1 VATGYPAV
9 TTRKVTILGSTGSVG
24 CSTLD
29 VIAQANQQAEREKR
43 APEFEIVGLTAHSR
57 APELIAQA
65 LAVRPKVVAITDEV
79 AAQHVRHGLAGS
91 GITVLS
97 GPNCA
102 NDVAAEKADLT
113 VAAIVGAAGL
123 RPTLTAVEQGAVIA
137 LANKECLVCA
147 GPVFLDAVKRHNSRI
162 LPLDSEHNAIF
173 QVLDGSDQV
182 DRLILTASGGPFR
195 TASRETIDNA
205 TPAQAIAHPNWSMG
219 PKISVDS
226 ATLMNKGL
234 ELIEAALLFDMPE
247 SRIDVLVHPQ
257 SVIHSMVSYKDG
269 SVLAQLGAPDMRIPI
284 AHALAWPRRFSLDVP
299 RLDLAAIGQLE
310 FSHPDLQRFP
320 LLALARTVLNAG
332 PGAATVMNAANEIA
346 LESFLIGKIKFPQ
359 IAAIVAESVQVAA
372 RQGIDARMGCLDD
385 VAMIDSESRIIA
397 ANLVERCSCA

>member
-1 VATGYPAV
+1 MAARVAAV
-9 TTRKVTILGSTGSVG
+9 STRRVTILGSTGSIG

-29 VIAQANQQAEREKR
+29 VIAQANATAR
-43 APEFEIVGLTAHSR
+43 AAGRPPEFELVGLTAHSR
-57 APELIAQA
+57 STELVAQA
-65 LAVRPKVVAITDEV
+65 LATRPAMVAITDDAGAREV
-79 AAQHVRHGLAGS
+79 RDGLAGT
-91 GITVLS
+91 GIQVFS
-97 GPNCA
+97 GPDSA
-102 NDVAAEKADLT
+102 NQVAAAPVDLT

-147 GPVFLDAVKRHNSRI
+147 GRVFLDAVARHGSRI

-195 TASRETIDNA
+195 TASAETIANA
-205 TPAQAIAHPNWSMG
+205 TPEQAIAHPNWSMG

-234 ELIEAALLFDMPE
+234 ELIEAALLFAMPE

-269 SVLAQLGAPDMRIPI
+269 SVLAQLGAADMRIPI
-284 AHALAWPRRFSLDVP
+284 AHALAWPRRFALDVP
-299 RLDLAAIGQLE
+299 KLDLATIGRLD
-310 FSHPDLQRFP
+310 FSPPDLERFP
-320 LLALARTVLNAG
+320 LLGLARSVLGAG
-332 PGAATVMNAANEIA
+332 PGSPTVMNAANEVA
-346 LESFLIGKIKFPQ
+346 VQSFLQGRIRFPQ
-359 IAAIVAESVQVAA
+359 IAAIVAESVNVAA
-372 RQGIDARMGCLDD
+372 RQGLDARMDTLED
-385 VAMIDSESRIIA
+385 VGMIDSQSRIIA
-397 ANLVERCSCA
+397 ANLVERCDAA